1 VQLRNPLRDIYLTRI
16 SSHRDLYKSISA
28 ITGSVPRNI
37 SCYKQ
42 ALRHHSVSAT
52 VHENG
57 YKDSNERLE
66 YLGDSVL
73 NTIVAEVLFR
83 KYPYKNEGFLTE
95 MRAKIVSRESLN
107 DLALKIGLKE
117 LLQYDKRIL
126 GPQVRN
132 TIFGNALEAFVG
144 AIYLDTG
151 FAGVRKFIL
160 DKLIIHIDL
169 EKLQHTETNFKG
181 KLIEWA
187 HKNTRTLEFETDELI
202 QAKQKIYKVRILIDK
217 EMLAESENLS
227 KKKAEQFAAQK
238 VFETLKIIP

>member
-1 VQLRNPLRDIYLTRI
+1 VQLRNPIRDIYLIRL
-16 SSHRDLYKSISA
+16 SPKRDLYKRISA
-28 ITGSVPRNI
+28 VVGFVPRNI
-37 SCYKQ
+37 SCYTQ

-73 NTIVAEVLFR
+73 NTVVAETLFK

-107 DLALKIGLKE
+107 DLALKIGLKD
-117 LLQYDKRIL
+117 LLQYDKRML

-151 FAGVRKFIL
+151 FVGARRFIL
-160 DKLIIHIDL
+160 EKLLIHVNLD
-169 EKLQHTETNFKG
+169 KLQHTETNFKG

-187 HKNTRTLEFETDELI
+187 QKNLRTLEFETDESM

-217 EMLAESENLS
+217 EILAESENLS

-238 VFETLKIIP
+238 VFELLKITP